1 MAKRLCVFCGSQKGA
16 NPIYAEEARQL
27 GRAMAGRGIEL
38 VFGGGH
44 IGLMGVVADAVLEAG
59 GQVIGVIPQGLVE
72 RELAHRGL
80 TTLHIVKSMHERKAL
95 MADLSDAFVALAGG
109 YGTADELFEIL
120 TWKQL
125 KLHAKPIGLLN
136 TSGFFD
142 PLLMWIGAA
151 IGEGFVK
158 EKYRGDLVVE
168 NDVRQLLERMMPTPT
183 VSRSAYA
190 GGRL

>member
-16 NPIYAEEARQL
+16 NPIYAEEARRL
-27 GRAMAGRGIEL
+27 GRALAGRGIEL

-44 IGLMGVVADAVLEAG
+44 IGIMGVVADSVLEAG

-109 YGTADELFEIL
+109 FGTADELFEIL

-136 TSGFFD
+136 TNGFFD
-142 PLLMWIGAA
+142 PLLMWIAAA

-158 EKYRGDLVVE
+158 EKYRGDLLVE
-168 NDVRQLLERMMPTPT
+168 NDVQQLLERLLPKPT
-183 VSRSAYA
+183 V
-190 GGRL
+190 